1 MKIGDLIVAAF
12 RGLGRHRLHAGL
24 NVIGV
29 LAGVA
34 SVVLLIGVTHAI
46 GKVSKTEAAGLGSNL
61 VVVYPAGV
69 SASGV
74 QVGLGTASTLS
85 SDDVR
90 ALGDPGQVPDSVAA
104 VPTAGIRSNVS
115 ASQRMWQ
122 TDVLGST
129 ESFASVRGYTLSE
142 GRFFN
147 GAEAPSG
154 ASVVVLG
161 RAVVDALLSGDPV
174 GQLVRINNHPFKVI
188 GVFASRGFSG
198 SYNQDDLA
206 VMPMQTLWAD
216 VLPRTEPRIDQV
228 FVEATSPAATS
239 LVKSEVT
246 NALLQRHHITNP
258 AQADFQVRTQHD
270 LVASAER
277 VGTVMQWMLAVVAA
291 IALLTGGIG
300 IMSLMLGSVSERT
313 YEIGIRRAVGATRG
327 NILAQFLLESLL
339 LACFGGLAG
348 IAAGIGVSSF
358 MSQVITDLP
367 APVVTVAAVIVAAAF
382 AVVIGVAA
390 GLHPAMRAARLQ
402 PVEAVRRL

>member
-1 MKIGDLIVAAF
+1 M
-12 RGLGRHRLHAGL
+12 
-24 NVIGV
+24 
-29 LAGVA
+29 
-34 SVVLLIGVTHAI
+34 
-46 GKVSKTEAAGLGSNL
+46 
-61 VVVYPAGV
+61 
-69 SASGV
+69 
-74 QVGLGTASTLS
+74 
-85 SDDVR
+85 
-90 ALGDPGQVPDSVAA
+90 AA

-129 ESFASVRGYTLSE
+129 ESFASVRGYALSE

-228 FVEATSPAATS
+228 FVEATSPAATT
-239 LVKSEVT
+239 LVKSQVT
-246 NALLQRHHITNP
+246 NTLLQRHHITNP
-258 AQADFQVRTQHD
+258 ALADFQVRTQHD

-313 YEIGIRRAVGATRG
+313 YEIGIRRAVGASTSELTKG
-327 NILAQFLLESLL
+327 WQL
-339 LACFGGLAG
+339 
-348 IAAGIGVSSF
+348 GIGVSSF
-358 MSQVITDLP
+358 MSQVVTDLP
-367 APVVTVAAVIVAAAF
+367 APVVTVAAVVVAAAF

-390 GLHPAMRAARLQ
+390 GIHPAMRAARLQ

>member
-1 MKIGDLIVAAF
+1 MKTRDLIVAAF

-90 ALGDPGQVPDSVAA
+90 ALGDPGQVPDAVAA

-129 ESFASVRGYTLSE
+129 ESFASVRGYALSE

-228 FVEATSPAATS
+228 FVEATSPAATT
-239 LVKSEVT
+239 LVKSQVT
-246 NALLQRHHITNP
+246 NTLLQRHHITNP
-258 AQADFQVRTQHD
+258 ALADFQVRTQHD

-313 YEIGIRRAVGATRG
+313 YEIGIRRAVGASRG

-339 LACFGGLAG
+339 LACLGGLTG
-348 IAAGIGVSSF
+348 IAVGIGVSSF
-358 MSQVITDLP
+358 MSQVVTDLP
-367 APVVTVAAVIVAAAF
+367 APVVTVAAVVVAAAF

-390 GLHPAMRAARLQ
+390 GIHPAMRAARLQ

>member
-1 MKIGDLIVAAF
+1 MKIRDLIVAAL

-34 SVVLLIGVTHAI
+34 SVVLLIGVAHAI

-74 QVGLGTASTLS
+74 QVGLSTASTLS
-85 SDDVR
+85 SNDVS
-90 ALGDPGQVPDSVAA
+90 ALGDPAQVPDGVAA

-122 TDVLGST
+122 TDVIGST
-129 ESFASVRGYTLSE
+129 ESFASVRGYALSE

-147 GAEAPSG
+147 GAEAPSA

-161 RAVVDALLSGDPV
+161 RTVVDSLLSGDPV

-188 GVFASRGFSG
+188 GVFAARGFSG
-198 SYNQDDLA
+198 SYNQDDLV
-206 VMPMQTLWAD
+206 VMPLQSLWAD
-216 VLPRTEPRIDQV
+216 VLPRTQARIDQV
-228 FVEATSPAATS
+228 FVQATKPAATS

-246 NALLQRHHITNP
+246 NTLLQRHHITNP
-258 AQADFQVRTQHD
+258 AQADFQVRTQQD

-277 VGTVMQWMLAVVAA
+277 VGTVVQWMLAVVAA

-327 NILAQFLLESLL
+327 NILAQFLLESLV
-339 LACFGGLAG
+339 LACLGGLAG
-348 IAAGIGVSSF
+348 IAVGIGVSSF
-358 MSQVITDLP
+358 MSQVINDLP
-367 APVVTVAAVIVAAAF
+367 APVVTGTAIVVAAAF

-390 GLHPAMRAARLQ
+390 GIHPAMRAARLQ